1 MRTSRVDPG
10 SERARAAGSA
20 PLTETQVQRRGPV
33 GRLFAAHPR
42 VADVCIV
49 GSVLL
54 LGIVTAMLVA
64 QTIQGATG
72 LGMYRPGAPTAW
84 LVPAATL
91 AGALLGA
98 ALLIARR
105 ARPLTVTVALTVLAV
120 VSLDTFGVLGVL
132 GVCLAY
138 ALHNVALTHTAR
150 TTWLTCAAVFVTVA
164 LALLWWQEI
173 GLAEILL
180 WSDPIAMPD
189 GDPGRQLT
197 EPPYSPGRRSAS
209 VSLLLALL
217 VLGVA
222 TGSAARARRAHAQG
236 LIERYEAMARDRDHS
251 AALARASERA
261 RIAREM
267 HDVVA
272 HSVSVMVALSDGAGA
287 ALDRAPDSSREAL
300 RELSNTGR
308 TALSDMQ
315 RVLGALDPDSTGG
328 GDSSADRPAPV
339 ETDLATAVERFRVA
353 GLRVS
358 ATGLDS
364 PLPADTS
371 LRLAVVRIVTE
382 SLTNVLRHAPGAAS
396 VQVCLRR
403 SGSAVE
409 VEVLD
414 SGGTRPGTGGGTGRG
429 IVGIRERAALL
440 GGRADVG
447 PLPDGGWRVHVLL
460 PLDRAD
466 QAITR

>member
-1 MRTSRVDPG
+1 MRTSRVDPRP
-10 SERARAAGSA
+10 ERARAAGSA
-20 PLTETQVQRRGPV
+20 PPLTETQVQRRGPV
-33 GRLFAAHPR
+33 GRLFTAHPR
-42 VADVCIV
+42 IADVFLV
-49 GSVLL
+49 ASVLL
-54 LGIVTAMLVA
+54 LGAATALLVA
-64 QTIQGATG
+64 LTIDGATG
-72 LGMYRPGAPTAW
+72 LGMYLPDAPTAW
-84 LVPAATL
+84 LSPAGTL

-98 ALLIARR
+98 TLLTARR
-105 ARPLTVTVALTVLAV
+105 AWPLAITVALTLLAV
-120 VSLDTFGVLGVL
+120 VSLVTVGVLGVL
-132 GVCLAY
+132 GVCLAS
-138 ALHNVALTHTAR
+138 ALHNVALRHSAR
-150 TTWLTCAAVFVTVA
+150 TTWLTCAAVFVVV
-164 LALLWWQEI
+164 LAAIWWWQDI

-180 WSDPIAMPD
+180 WSDPIVIPD

-197 EPPYSPGRRSAS
+197 EPPFSPGRRSAS
-209 VSLLLALL
+209 MSLLLALL
-217 VLGVA
+217 LLGVA

-236 LIERYEAMARDRDHS
+236 LVERYEAMARDRDNS

-287 ALDRAPDSSREAL
+287 ALDRAPASSREAL

-315 RVLGALDPDSTGG
+315 RVLGALDPDDADVS
-328 GDSSADRPAPV
+328 DDRPAPV

-353 GLRVS
+353 GLPVT

-364 PLPADTS
+364 PLPEDTS
-371 LRLAVVRIVTE
+371 VRLAVVRIVTE
-382 SLTNVLRHAPGAAS
+382 SLTNVLRHAPGASS
-396 VQVCLRR
+396 VRVSVRP

>member
-1 MRTSRVDPG
+1 MRTSRVDPR
-10 SERARAAGSA
+10 SERAAGSA
-20 PLTETQVQRRGPV
+20 LPLTETQVQRRGPV
-33 GRLFAAHPR
+33 GRVFAAHPR
-42 VADVCIV
+42 IADVCLV
-49 GSVLL
+49 VSVLL
-54 LGIVTAMLVA
+54 LGTVTALLVA
-64 QTIQGATG
+64 LTIQGATG
-72 LGMYRPGAPTAW
+72 LGMYLPDAHVAW
-84 LVPAATL
+84 LVPAGTF
-91 AGALLGA
+91 AGAVQGA

-105 ARPLTVTVALTVLAV
+105 ARPLTITVALTMVAV
-120 VSLDTFGVLGVL
+120 VSLVTVGVLGVL
-132 GVCLAY
+132 GVCLAC
-138 ALHNVALTHTAR
+138 ALHNVALRHSAR

-164 LALLWWQEI
+164 LALLWWQDI

-180 WSDPIAMPD
+180 WSDPIVIPD

-197 EPPYSPGRRSAS
+197 EPPYSAGRRSAS
-209 VSLLLALL
+209 ISLLLALL
-217 VLGVA
+217 LLGVA

-236 LIERYEAMARDRDHS
+236 LVERYEAMARDRDNS

-315 RVLGALDPDSTGG
+315 RVLGALDPDSAGG
-328 GDSSADRPAPV
+328 ADGSDDRPAPV

-353 GLRVS
+353 GLPVT

-364 PLPADTS
+364 PLPEDTS

-382 SLTNVLRHAPGAAS
+382 SLTNVLRHAPGASS
-396 VQVCLRR
+396 VRVSVRR

-440 GGRADVG
+440 GGRAEVG
-447 PLPDGGWRVHVLL
+447 PLPDGGWRVHVVL
-460 PLDRAD
+460 PWDRAD
-466 QAITR
+466 EVIR

>member
-42 VADVCIV
+42 IADVCLV

-54 LGIVTAMLVA
+54 LGIVTALLVA
-64 QTIQGATG
+64 LTIQGATG
-72 LGMYRPGAPTAW
+72 LGMYLPDAPTAW
-84 LVPAATL
+84 LVPAGTF

-105 ARPLTVTVALTVLAV
+105 ARPLTVTVALTILAV
-120 VSLDTFGVLGVL
+120 VSLVTVGVLGVL
-132 GVCLAY
+132 GVCLAC
-138 ALHNVALTHTAR
+138 ALHNVALTHSAR
-150 TTWLTCAAVFVTVA
+150 TTWLTCAGVFVTVG
-164 LALLWWQEI
+164 LALLWWQDI

-180 WSDPIAMPD
+180 WSDPIAMPA
-189 GDPGRQLT
+189 GDPIRQLT

-209 VSLLLALL
+209 IFLLLALL
-217 VLGVA
+217 LLGVA
-222 TGSAARARRAHAQG
+222 TGSSARARRAHAQG
-236 LIERYEAMARDRDHS
+236 LVERYEAMARDRDNS

-300 RELSNTGR
+300 RELSSTGR
-308 TALSDMQ
+308 AALSDMQ
-315 RVLGALDPDSTGG
+315 RVLGALDPDSTGADG
-328 GDSSADRPAPV
+328 SADRPAPV

-353 GLRVS
+353 GLPVS

-364 PLPADTS
+364 PLPEDTS

-382 SLTNVLRHAPGAAS
+382 SLTNVLRHAPGASS
-396 VQVCLRR
+396 VRVSVRR

-429 IVGIRERAALL
+429 IVGIRERVALL
-440 GGRADVG
+440 EGRADVG
-447 PLPDGGWRVHVLL
+447 PLPDGGWRVHVVL
-460 PLDRAD
+460 PWNQAD
-466 QAITR
+466 EVTR